1 MVQIIGCEYQLLE
14 SEILDWLSLFG
25 EVVTKIAEELFED
38 EKDDQL
44 RKMPP
49 VGNGVY
55 IVTVSL
61 KKDLPNWTA
70 MYGRKVC
77 LD

>member
-25 EVVTKIAEELFED
+25 EVVTEIAEELFED

-49 VGNGVY
+49 VGNGV
-55 IVTVSL
+55 
-61 KKDLPNWTA
+61 
-70 MYGRKVC
+70 
-77 LD
+77 